1 MRRGI
6 RGFMMMVVAIVVIGT
21 GNRAMAQ
28 CSCDIHHIPYD
39 YNVESQHRKV
49 YTEWGVG
56 VGVVYTGINTLS
68 TSVVSLQ
75 PRYGFQGHFDMAV
88 CFGRNFA
95 IETEIAY
102 EGGSMDVK
110 LGDLERRVRLR
121 ELDIPVLLSLRFL
134 DSRIRLAAGP
144 LFAVKSSGEYSV
156 EGESYLYGPML
167 PTWNIA
173 AGVGLRLGK
182 HFIIEARYVHPLVDT
197 VNQFGAIKGNENAG
211 VEFNTRCYKISA
223 GVTIL
228 F

>member
-1 MRRGI
+1 
-6 RGFMMMVVAIVVIGT
+6 
-21 GNRAMAQ
+21 
-28 CSCDIHHIPYD
+28 
-39 YNVESQHRKV
+39 
-49 YTEWGVG
+49 
-56 VGVVYTGINTLS
+56 
-68 TSVVSLQ
+68 
-75 PRYGFQGHFDMAV
+75 MAV